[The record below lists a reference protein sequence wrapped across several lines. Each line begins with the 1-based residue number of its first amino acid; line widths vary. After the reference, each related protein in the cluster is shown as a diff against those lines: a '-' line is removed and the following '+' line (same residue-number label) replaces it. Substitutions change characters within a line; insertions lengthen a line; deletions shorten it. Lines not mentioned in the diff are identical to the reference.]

1 MTSLLLSIVFSTI
14 LVVFFKL
21 FARLGVNNLLAI
33 VINYITA
40 AITGMLILPFSL
52 KQAFESPWWFHT
64 LILGIVFVSI
74 FLVMALTTQK
84 AGMAVTSVAGKMS
97 MVIPVMVGVLY
108 FKEQLNSL
116 QWIGLATAFLAVL
129 AISFRK
135 DQVKPSIWV
144 ILLPFVLFIGS
155 GFIDTYLNVAQKLLI
170 NEDEFVPFTSLVFL
184 FAFMSG
190 AFFLTVQ
197 TIRNHELPTVKS
209 IVAGILL
216 GIFNW
221 GSLFFLLRALRFAEF
236 PSAVLFAFNNI
247 GIVIASAITGIL
259 LFREKYV
266 WINYVG
272 LILSVL
278 AIIFLNGEL

>member
-1 MTSLLLSIVFSTI
+1 MTSLLLRIVFSTI

-21 FARLGVNNLLAI
+21 FARLGVNNLHAI

-40 AITGMLILPFSL
+40 ALTGTLILPFSVQ
-52 KQAFESPWWFHT
+52 QAFESRWWFHT

-108 FKEQLNSL
+108 FKEQLNPW
-116 QWIGLATAFLAVL
+116 QWTGLTTAVLAVL
-129 AISFRK
+129 AISYRK
-135 DQVKPSIWV
+135 DQVKPSVWV

-170 NEDEFVPFTSLVFL
+170 SEDEFVPFTSLVFL
-184 FAFMSG
+184 FAFISG
-190 AFFLTVQ
+190 AIFLTVQ
-197 TIRNHELPTVKS
+197 TISNRAVPSVKS
-209 IVAGILL
+209 MVGGMMLD
-216 GIFNW
+216 IFNW
-221 GSLFFLLRALRFAEF
+221 GSLFFLLRALRYTEF
-236 PSAVLFAFNNI
+236 PSAVVFAFNNI

-259 LFREKYV
+259 IFKEKYA
-266 WINYVG
+266 WINYIG
-272 LILSVL
+272 LLLSVL
-278 AIIFLNGEL
+278 AIILLHGEY